1 MNTMTLTEVSYYS
14 RKYAPVAILFFLVF
28 LIFFY
33 ALKLL
38 FFALQGPT
46 KEIIHTD
53 PIFGKIPKPF
63 VKEAT
68 SSGGLNFTLDT
79 VEGQPVSASAAGQV
93 YFLPASATR
102 FGYSEKVY
110 LIAKTLGFDTALIKY
125 RLIDTDA
132 VFTDLKQKVSIDITN
147 FNFSYQY
154 NFEDDP
160 LVFQNTIIPS
170 ETEITNKSIDFLNS
184 VGRYPDELAK
194 GKTNIIYLSY
204 NGLTRSFTPVER
216 PQLANAV
223 EIDFYRP
230 DIDGFPMI
238 SPNYFNSQN
247 YVIMAFYDGAVK
259 VLRSQIKFFE
269 KSNEQ
274 VGVYALKTGD
284 EAWKE
289 LKEGKGMVVTDTK
302 NLANVSIKKMF
313 MGYLDPSVYQSY
325 LQPVYVFLGDNNFV
339 GYVPAVSNDFLTE

>member
-1 MNTMTLTEVSYYS
+1 MTLTEVSYYG
-14 RKYAPVAILFFLVF
+14 RRFAPIAVLFFLVF

-46 KEIIHTD
+46 KEIVYTD
-53 PIFGKIPKPF
+53 PVFGKINKPF
-63 VKEAT
+63 VKEAS

-79 VEGQPVSASAAGQV
+79 VEGQPVTASEAAKV
-93 YFLPASATR
+93 YFLPAATTR
-102 FGYSEKVY
+102 FGYREKIY
-110 LIAKTLGFDTALIKY
+110 LIAKTLGFDTALIKH

-132 VFTDLKQKVSIDITN
+132 VFTDSKQKVIIDITN

-154 NFEDDP
+154 DFDSDRKLFE
-160 LVFQNTIIPS
+160 NTITPS
-170 ETEITNKSIDFLNS
+170 ATEIQNKAIDFLKT

-194 GKTNIIYLSY
+194 GKTNIIYLTY
-204 NGLTRSFTPVER
+204 NQLDRSFTPVEKL
-216 PQLANAV
+216 QEANTV

-247 YVIMAFYDGAVK
+247 YVIMVFYDGGMK
-259 VLRSQIKFFE
+259 ILRSQIKFFE
-269 KSNEQ
+269 KSDTQ

-284 EAWKE
+284 AAWNE
-289 LKEGKGMVVTDTK
+289 LKEGKGMVVSDTK
-302 NLANVSIKKMF
+302 NLNNISIKKMF
-313 MGYLDPSVYQSY
+313 LGYLDPSVYQSY

-339 GYVPAVSNDFLTE
+339 SYVPAISNDFLTE